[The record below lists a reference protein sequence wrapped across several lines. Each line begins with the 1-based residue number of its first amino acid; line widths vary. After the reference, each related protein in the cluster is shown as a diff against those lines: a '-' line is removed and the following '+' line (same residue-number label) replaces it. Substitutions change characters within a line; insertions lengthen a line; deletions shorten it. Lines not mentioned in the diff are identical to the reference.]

1 MLQGKRE
8 AAQRSEKSE
17 RSERSEKRAAFEK
30 IREGLKALAKEFD
43 WLDQDMTF
51 IVRERK
57 RENTGDSVDQ

>member
-43 WLDQDMTF
+43 
-51 IVRERK
+51 
-57 RENTGDSVDQ
+57 